1 MTKIEI
7 MDYEAHRIK
16 KIVDMIQDKEC
27 AELYGEA
34 YALEAI
40 FNCLDKEASF
50 YNKTAEEFVAE
61 YLLC

>member
-7 MDYEAHRIK
+7 MDYEAERIK
-16 KIVDMIQDKEC
+16 KIVEMIKDKDS

-40 FNCLDKEASF
+40 FDCLDKEASF

-61 YLLC
+61 YLYC